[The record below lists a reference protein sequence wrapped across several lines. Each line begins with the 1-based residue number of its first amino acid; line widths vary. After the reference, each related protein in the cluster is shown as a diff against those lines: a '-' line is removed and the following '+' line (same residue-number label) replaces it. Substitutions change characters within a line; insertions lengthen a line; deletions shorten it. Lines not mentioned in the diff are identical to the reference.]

1 VTTQQILVS
10 ASLALL
16 CCCGGQATGPS
27 GPPNLTG
34 VWQGTAT
41 EVVGDRRT
49 FGIALNLVQ
58 APGSPSIEG
67 TVVQTIGGSRFE
79 ETITAGAQTAL
90 AFRLET
96 VYTNPLGQS
105 IRYTHNG
112 TVDARGTE
120 INGGTLLGDL
130 TSPSITFSARR
141 AQ

>member
-1 VTTQQILVS
+1 VTRRIL
-10 ASLALL
+10 AAFALAILGS
-16 CCCGGQATGPS
+16 CGGEATGPT

-34 VWQGTAT
+34 AWQGIAT
-41 EVVGDRRT
+41 EVAGDRRT
-49 FGIALNLVQ
+49 FGITLNLVQ

-67 TVVQTIGGSRFE
+67 TVVQTIGGARFE

-90 AFRLET
+90 AFRLQT

-130 TSPSITFSARR
+130 PSPSIIFSARR